1 MARSV
6 SRTGHREKPDGVVGR
21 LFSIH
26 DTATDHKLMGRP
38 SLSGRSQEHMRAES
52 RPSPSLVPEKTGGTM
67 QNVMNRRWLLARYLE
82 GMPTS
87 DNWIMDK
94 QPVPDPGAG
103 QILVKAK
110 WLQSVL
116 GAPRSAVRAPT
127 TRVVVLRG

>member
-1 MARSV
+1 
-6 SRTGHREKPDGVVGR
+6 
-21 LFSIH
+21 
-26 DTATDHKLMGRP
+26 
-38 SLSGRSQEHMRAES
+38 
-52 RPSPSLVPEKTGGTM
+52 M
-67 QNVMNRRWLLARYLE
+67 QNVMNRRWLLARYPE